1 MERCSPRWVR
11 QAFSVKLPADTRRS
25 LIEEGKG
32 TEFRFFTNGPVKR
45 EYVALLESTVAD
57 EELVRELIALSV
69 DLPLTVWT
77 RRPLE
82 TRRGPDTSGRTAL
95 FDLITRRG
103 PDTSG
108 RTALFDLIT
117 RTSTL

>member
-1 MERCSPRWVR
+1 VFASLGP
-11 QAFSVKLPADTRRS
+11 AGFSVKLPADTRRS

-69 DLPLTVWT
+69 DY
-77 RRPLE
+77 
-82 TRRGPDTSGRTAL
+82 AL
-95 FDLITRRG
+95 DSLDPKAAG
-103 PDTSG
+103 NP
-108 RTALFDLIT
+108 
-117 RTSTL
+117 